1 MMPLRKQLMGGDPVK
16 VSEISTGQPLPKTVH
31 SMTAYFGAGPIV
43 QALEMGADI
52 GAEFVVSFSSRS
64 QVVNFLSENIA
75 IFHSNDDFFHPKTL
89 YEQKKCHLMIFI
101 LRLERKRKRA
111 RGK

>member
-1 MMPLRKQLMGGDPVK
+1 MMPLQKQLMGGDPIK

-52 GAEFVVSFSSRS
+52 VVTGK
-64 QVVNFLSENIA
+64 VI
-75 IFHSNDDFFHPKTL
+75 HPKYYKHL
-89 YEQKKCHLMIFI
+89 KKGVHQSHLGRQKIGWFL
-101 LRLERKRKRA
+101 A
-111 RGK
+111 D

>member
-52 GAEFVVSFSSRS
+52 GTEFVVPFFSRCLALKGSS
-64 QVVNFLSENIA
+64 TFL
-75 IFHSNDDFFHPKTL
+75 K
-89 YEQKKCHLMIFI
+89 
-101 LRLERKRKRA
+101 
-111 RGK
+111 

>member
-52 GAEFVVSFSSRS
+52 VVTGRTADSALALAPCVHEFKW
-64 QVVNFLSENIA
+64 N
-75 IFHSNDDFFHPKTL
+75 
-89 YEQKKCHLMIFI
+89 
-101 LRLERKRKRA
+101 LEKDWDLLAAGSLASGLK
-111 RGK
+111 

>member
-16 VSEISTGQPLPKTVH
+16 VSEISTGQSLPKTVH

-52 GAEFVVSFSSRS
+52 VVTGKVIHSKYYKHLKKGAHQS
-64 QVVNFLSENIA
+64 
-75 IFHSNDDFFHPKTL
+75 
-89 YEQKKCHLMIFI
+89 HLGGQ
-101 LRLERKRKRA
+101 KRA
-111 RGK
+111 VSVIK